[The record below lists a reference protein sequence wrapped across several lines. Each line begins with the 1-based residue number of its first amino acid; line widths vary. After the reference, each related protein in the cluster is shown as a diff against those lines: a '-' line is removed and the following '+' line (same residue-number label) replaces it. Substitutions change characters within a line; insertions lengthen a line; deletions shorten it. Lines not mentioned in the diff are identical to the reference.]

1 MGRFTYVAISE
12 TGRRVEGEVLAATR
26 PEALQQLFRRKLQP
40 VSVTEIRGKATGQ
53 TSPRNERT
61 KTPSAHMQPTNMAQ
75 QRLSQPQVIL
85 FAEEVAD
92 LLEAGLPLESALK
105 VIESRKEVSSLKMV
119 ASIIR
124 QRLRDGEPL
133 SKAMRAASAS
143 FGDLFCNLVAA
154 GETSGA
160 LTQILKRQA
169 RYLTTM
175 LDLRNQVLSTLIY
188 PAFLAASGIGLMALF
203 VTVLLPQLVVLFE
216 KTDRA
221 LPFATRMLIG
231 ISDFTGTWWWAL
243 LLGLLLCGAGIAAG
257 LRTPIGKS
265 WWDRVQLRIPLIGAV
280 FEARFLAQFAQ
291 TLSNLT
297 ANGLTLLDS
306 LRLMEKATG
315 NEFIR
320 RSISEIASLVAEGIS
335 FAGAMRRTGGFPDLF
350 IDLVS
355 VGEQTGDLPG
365 SLDRAA
371 RRYEKEMNGRIKT
384 VTALVQPVIIII
396 ISGVILVLVWAIVT
410 SIFQVTSSLR
420 MRGGV

>member
-1 MGRFTYVAISE
+1 MGRYFYVAISE
-12 TGRRVEGEVLAATR
+12 SGRRVEGDLEAASR
-26 PEALQQLFRRKLQP
+26 PEALQQLFRRRLQP
-40 VSVTEIRGKATGQ
+40 VSVTEGEGKAAG
-53 TSPRNERT
+53 
-61 KTPSAHMQPTNMAQ
+61 KKPSGGARAEAGATAKPAAELMP
-75 QRLSQPQVIL
+75 QRLSQQQVIL
-85 FAEEVAD
+85 FTEEVAD

-105 VIESRKEVSSLKMV
+105 VIESRKEVSGLKTT
-119 ASIIR
+119 AAIIR
-124 QRLRDGEPL
+124 QRLRDGEAL
-133 SKAMRAASAS
+133 SNAMRAASPS
-143 FGDLFCNLVAA
+143 FGELFCNLVAA

-160 LTQILKRQA
+160 LTEILKRQA

-231 ISDFTGTWWWAL
+231 ISDFMSAWWWAL
-243 LLGLLLCGAGIAAG
+243 LGGVFLGGLGIAAA
-257 LRTPIGKS
+257 LRTPAGKG
-265 WWDRVQLRIPLIGAV
+265 WWDRAQLRIPLIGAV

-297 ANGLTLLDS
+297 ANGLTLLDG

-315 NEFIR
+315 NDFIR
-320 RSISEIASLVAEGIS
+320 RAIHDIADLVAEGIS

-350 IDLVS
+350 VDLVS
-355 VGEQTGDLPG
+355 VGEQTGGLPA
-365 SLDRAA
+365 SLERAA
-371 RRYEKEMNGRIKT
+371 RRYEKEMNARIKT
-384 VTALVQPVIIII
+384 VTALVQPVIIILI
-396 ISGVILVLVWAIVT
+396 AGVILLLVWAIVT

-420 MRGGV
+420 MRGGA